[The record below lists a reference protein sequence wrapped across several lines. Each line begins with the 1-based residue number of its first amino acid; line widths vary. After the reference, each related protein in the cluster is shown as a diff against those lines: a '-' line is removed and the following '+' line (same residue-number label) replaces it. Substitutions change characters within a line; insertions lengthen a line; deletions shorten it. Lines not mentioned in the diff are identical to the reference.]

1 MKRTGLLGLVA
12 WCVLPV
18 VVWAATTSGSV
29 PWDERFADGSST
41 MRTLAIVFGLLGYGA
56 WSGNIIQ
63 GARIPAIERAWSGLD
78 HLYRAHRR
86 TGEVV
91 VALFVL
97 HGALMLTSIESLVY
111 LDPEVGFIF
120 LGPVFLAIL
129 LVLVL
134 ISVVGGLHHDPFV
147 WLQRALGGL
156 FFLSGMHVFGV
167 HGEKAL
173 SRPLM
178 FTLVAMMA
186 IAAAAFVYRSLL
198 GRTAAPRH
206 HYTVA
211 AMNKITERITEVV
224 LDPVNHPL
232 RFEPGQF
239 AFLSLGQPAH
249 DTRPHPFSI
258 TSHVD
263 DAQLRFVVKGLGD
276 HTRELSRIPAGTSAR
291 VEGPYGTLTHTRM
304 PAKRQ
309 VWIGGGIGITPFIS
323 MARAVAKGGDFDVDL
338 YYCTAD
344 AAEAYFQAE
353 LAEHVNVIPVRE
365 DVEGFLTAE
374 KIAAISGPLGPDSD
388 TDYLICGPP
397 PMLHNLRAQLEAAGV
412 PPSRVHAEDF
422 SFRR

>member
-1 MKRTGLLGLVA
+1 MKRTGLLGLLA
-12 WCVLPV
+12 WCALPV
-18 VVWAATTSGSV
+18 VVWVTTTAGTV
-29 PWDERFADGSST
+29 PLDERFADRSST
-41 MRTLAIVFGLLGYGA
+41 MRSLAIVCALLGYGA

-63 GARIPAIERAWSGLD
+63 GARIAPIERAWSGLD

-86 TGEVV
+86 TGETV

-129 LVLVL
+129 VVLVL
-134 ISVVGGLHHDPFV
+134 ISVFGRLHHDPFV
-147 WLQRALGGL
+147 WLQRGLGGL

-178 FTLVAMMA
+178 VTLVGMMA
-186 IAAAAFVYRSLL
+186 LAGAAFLYRSVL

-206 HYTVA
+206 HYKVA
-211 AMNKITERITEVV
+211 AMHKITDRITEVV
-224 LDPVNHPL
+224 LDPVDHPV

-249 DTRPHPFSI
+249 DTHPHPFSI

-263 DAQLRFVVKGLGD
+263 DPQLRFVVKGLGD
-276 HTRELSRIPAGTSAR
+276 HTRELSRIPVGTSAR
-291 VEGPYGTLTHTRM
+291 VEGPYGSLTHARM
-304 PAKRQ
+304 RGKRQ

-323 MARAVAKGGDFDVDL
+323 MARAVAKGGDYDVDL

-344 AAEAYFQAE
+344 AAEAHFHDE

-374 KIAAISGPLGPDSD
+374 KVAAISGPLGPDND

-397 PMLHNLRAQLEAAGV
+397 AMLHNLRSQLEAAGV

>member
-1 MKRTGLLGLVA
+1 MKRTGLLGLLA
-12 WCVLPV
+12 WCALPV
-18 VVWAATTSGSV
+18 VVWLATTADEVGL
-29 PWDERFADGSST
+29 DERFADASSM

-63 GARIPAIERAWSGLD
+63 GARIGPIERAWHGLD

-86 TGEVV
+86 TGESV
-91 VALFVL
+91 VALFLL
-97 HGALMLTSIESLVY
+97 HGALMLLSIESLVY

-129 LVLVL
+129 VVFVLV
-134 ISVVGGLHHDPFV
+134 SVYGRQHHDPFV
-147 WLQRALGGL
+147 WVQRGLGLL

-178 FTLVAMMA
+178 VTLVAMMA
-186 IAAAAFVYRSLL
+186 IAGAAFVYRSVL

-206 HYTVA
+206 HYKVA
-211 AMNKITERITEVV
+211 AMNRITDRITEVV
-224 LDPVNHPL
+224 LDPVDHPI

-239 AFLSLGQPAH
+239 AFLSLGRPAH
-249 DTRPHPFSI
+249 DTRAHPFSI
-258 TSHVD
+258 TSSTED
-263 DAQLRFVVKGLGD
+263 PQLRFVVKGLGD
-276 HTRELSRIPAGTSAR
+276 HTRELSKIPAGTSAR
-291 VEGPYGTLTHTRM
+291 VEGPYGTLTHLRM
-304 PAKRQ
+304 PGKRQ
-309 VWIGGGIGITPFIS
+309 VWIGGGIGITPFIA
-323 MARAVAKGGDFDVDL
+323 MARAVSKGGDYDVDL

-344 AAEAYFQAE
+344 AAEAHFHDE

-374 KIAAISGPLGPDSD
+374 KVAAISGPLGAGND

-397 PMLHNLRAQLEAAGV
+397 AMLHNLRAQLEAAGV
-412 PPSRVHAEDF
+412 PPARVHAEDF